1 MSTVSLKDVFA
12 ELNVFFRHSQF
23 VVAVVKGQ
31 QDVGHMDISRILWC
45 FMSKGLTN
53 CISCKITDKG
63 NHLEKGL
70 KILCIYLF
78 TRNPPHVR
86 KLIQLF

>member
-1 MSTVSLKDVFA
+1 MSHHVKTTLCHDITTCNILWEPYWRLENNLTMSTVSLKDVFA

-45 FMSKGLTN
+45 FYEQRTN
-53 CISCKITDKG
+53 
-63 NHLEKGL
+63 
-70 KILCIYLF
+70 
-78 TRNPPHVR
+78 
-86 KLIQLF
+86 